1 MLYSVMSFL
10 SRNQPVIR
18 SFSSRRPYPLLA
30 RLTLVAV
37 LAGGGFWLPPPSQAD
52 DLFLGFTGHI
62 RGQIDRDKLAF
73 AEVSRCTEWFYQRER
88 RKPPK
93 SIVDPVLWSSPYI
106 QSSQEG
112 RSVDTSSECDSK
124 YPGGLTSVRDA
135 FSRAQS
141 TLSVSLTFYEFALV
155 GDGDDNSVY
164 SAEEVRDLLH
174 SLKIPSSPAQSS
186 SAALAALNGTFD
198 SFRLAGNLD
207 GLMTSIGVLYEQGY
221 RFTPADRAE
230 LDRVM
235 R

>member
-1 MLYSVMSFL
+1 MSFL
-10 SRNQPVIR
+10 SRNQPVIL
-18 SFSSRRPYPLLA
+18 SFSSQRPFPHLA
-30 RLTLVAV
+30 RLTLLAV
-37 LAGGGFWLPPPSQAD
+37 LAGGGLCLPSTSHAN

-93 SIVDPVLWSSPYI
+93 SIVDPVLWSSL
-106 QSSQEG
+106 QSHGSQG
-112 RSVDTSSECDSK
+112 GHTVDTSNECDSK
-124 YPGGLTSVRDA
+124 YPGGLTAVRDA
-135 FSRAQS
+135 FSQAQS

-164 SAEEVRDLLH
+164 SSEEVRDLLQ
-174 SLKIPSSPAQSS
+174 SLKLPSSPTQSS
-186 SAALAALNGTFD
+186 SAVLTALNDTFD

-207 GLMTSIGVLYEQGY
+207 GLMTSIGVLYEQCY
-221 RFTPADRAE
+221 RFTPVDRAE